1 MEMQSLDVKLDAGA
15 GAGAGLLDSTSKDS
29 APLEW
34 DGLTFSIN
42 GKTLLQDV
50 SGGIRAGELTCLL
63 GPSGAGKSTL
73 LNIIAGRL
81 QTKGRFP
88 CSERSV
94 HRDSRVHRDQERV
107 SLSIFWR
114 NLLDV

>member
-1 MEMQSLDVKLDAGA
+1 MFIERPDYVRPCARARWACQPGSPASRAAAMEMQSLDVKLDAGA

-50 SGGIRAGELTCLL
+50 SGGI
-63 GPSGAGKSTL
+63 
-73 LNIIAGRL
+73 
-81 QTKGRFP
+81 KG
-88 CSERSV
+88 
-94 HRDSRVHRDQERV
+94 
-107 SLSIFWR
+107 
-114 NLLDV
+114 